1 MQLGSYLAGDKNLK
15 DHLSFLQL
23 AFKIS
28 ADELNGIIQIE
39 FADLNTAKLTLAN
52 VSSIYRYSVLS
63 RGLGITISDLLQLIP
78 LFKDINPFAAL
89 KNQAFEQPT
98 VNRSLSFIETVQKI
112 KRSAFKNSDLKYVMN
127 DKEDVFNS
135 LFNDLQLTGFL
146 EEIQAGIK
154 ALATQHPS
162 PDQSEIVYDTTFL
175 QAQLPTLFT
184 DDISAV
190 LVAMINGSIEYS
202 TKIPPGATAVIPDG
216 LKRKYVF
223 ENNVLTCRG
232 IMTDKEQGELMN
244 AEAGNAAWKAGVD
257 KIYTAP
263 EKFITEKLSSI
274 FTDTAAAIKTL
285 LFHKPGAGDVEK
297 TAAQKIKFTYE
308 QMYPVLIKKIP
319 DQLVNAAVSSLLGL
333 PADAGEMFIDE
344 NTCQLIRDSK
354 KDDPGP
360 LKKLLVPLH
369 KIALFVSGFK
379 LSYKEIKYIK
389 DSKDK
394 PDVFD
399 SLDFTNLKAIHW
411 QRICNYVLLRDS
423 LKINNDL
430 LIDFF
435 LTGKNDLLS
444 IACNWPKKDL
454 ELIIAEF
461 GFAGNALKNEKALIV
476 ITKCMEMINRT
487 GLAAEVLI
495 SWAKA
500 DAVLN
505 FDTCF
510 DLSLTIKELVK
521 AKYEDDEW
529 LEVAKKLTD
538 SLRENQR
545 QALVTFL
552 CNKLDLDEGELTEK
566 FLIDVSVCA
575 CMDASQIKLAI
586 GSIHLFVNQCFLN
599 LRSKIEGGKEKG
611 VAAKAINKRNW
622 DDYMHSV
629 VLWEAYRKVIIHA
642 SDYLDPKWLFEMS
655 PIFKKCRSEMTQGDI
670 TNESAKSVFKL
681 YAQELHEV
689 ANLIIV
695 SLTQQNFTDGGFV
708 LHVIGRT
715 AAAPYKF
722 HYRTCDHLLN
732 CSAWELITEQVKTSE
747 TNTSTGVHIFFSII
761 QDRKY
766 IYAIEFEKRTLK
778 NDLKNS
784 DGSATRFDDLGGTN
798 VSSMNSVIEYWV
810 GKVVR
815 LEYINGKWT
824 NKKYLAGEILF
835 KYYDRETGLTIS
847 EALPDISHVNAK
859 FTPSGNSLTVEMKRY
874 EFMSSIPHSE
884 FLVGFKI
891 EGDSLT
897 SFIYPNDDEQPE
909 PTTNIWDFQID
920 HVNGAFKL
928 KDNIYLNNSQV
939 HKLVY
944 STDKTDFHQTLQ
956 YPFIY
961 QDQYQSYLVFS
972 ENITYSKSIPLEEE
986 PTTMLAKFR
995 NTTAA
1000 ESVIVR
1006 SRHNDTQEV
1015 FNGINHIIVNNP

>member
-1 MQLGSYLAGDKNLK
+1 
-15 DHLSFLQL
+15 
-23 AFKIS
+23 
-28 ADELNGIIQIE
+28 
-39 FADLNTAKLTLAN
+39 
-52 VSSIYRYSVLS
+52 
-63 RGLGITISDLLQLIP
+63 
-78 LFKDINPFAAL
+78 
-89 KNQAFEQPT
+89 
-98 VNRSLSFIETVQKI
+98 
-112 KRSAFKNSDLKYVMN
+112 
-127 DKEDVFNS
+127 
-135 LFNDLQLTGFL
+135 
-146 EEIQAGIK
+146 
-154 ALATQHPS
+154 
-162 PDQSEIVYDTTFL
+162 
-175 QAQLPTLFT
+175 
-184 DDISAV
+184 
-190 LVAMINGSIEYS
+190 
-202 TKIPPGATAVIPDG
+202 
-216 LKRKYVF
+216 
-223 ENNVLTCRG
+223 
-232 IMTDKEQGELMN
+232 
-244 AEAGNAAWKAGVD
+244 
-257 KIYTAP
+257 
-263 EKFITEKLSSI
+263 
-274 FTDTAAAIKTL
+274 
-285 LFHKPGAGDVEK
+285 
-297 TAAQKIKFTYE
+297 
-308 QMYPVLIKKIP
+308 MYPVLIKKIP

-552 CNKLDLDEGELTEK
+552 CNKLDMDEGELTEK

-586 GSIHLFVNQCFLN
+586 GSIHLFVNQCLLN
-599 LRSKIEGGKEKG
+599 QRSKIEGGKEKG

-622 DDYMHSV
+622 DGYMHSV

-670 TNESAKSVFKL
+670 TNESATNVFKL
-681 YAQELHEV
+681 YARELHEV
-689 ANLIIV
+689 ANLKILSVFQEI
-695 SLTQQNFTDGGFV
+695 TTTGF
-708 LHVIGRT
+708 LLYVIGRT
-715 AAAPYKF
+715 KAAPYKYHF
-722 HYRTCDHLLN
+722 RTCDHLLN
-732 CSAWELITEQVKTSE
+732 CSAWESIPIQIKNNDDGVNSGEHVMILRHQDRSLLFMLEFNEQVQSDNEEGFSKNATELSTVPLNKTSGTKYWEIRLAWSELKGDKWSEKRISNE
-747 TNTSTGVHIFFSII
+747 TINRPQNESTTTKMTATFRMQTDLIVRNFVKSVNGNDSADAVERRPLRLNNYFTKVALNTNSIEFNLINENGDGVGKFGFDMFTST
-761 QDRKY
+761 
-766 IYAIEFEKRTLK
+766 A
-778 NDLKNS
+778 
-784 DGSATRFDDLGGTN
+784 
-798 VSSMNSVIEYWV
+798 SVITRSIQIQEGAYLKQNQFYQSV
-810 GKVVR
+810 NNYGKLTVHQNDYLLATKNHYR
-815 LEYINGKWT
+815 TFSPLIND
-824 NKKYLAGEILF
+824 I
-835 KYYDRETGLTIS
+835 
-847 EALPDISHVNAK
+847 EALDYH
-859 FTPSGNSLTVEMKRY
+859 
-874 EFMSSIPHSE
+874 
-884 FLVGFKI
+884 
-891 EGDSLT
+891 
-897 SFIYPNDDEQPE
+897 FIYHD
-909 PTTNIWDFQID
+909 
-920 HVNGAFKL
+920 
-928 KDNIYLNNSQV
+928 KDR
-939 HKLVY
+939 
-944 STDKTDFHQTLQ
+944 
-956 YPFIY
+956 
-961 QDQYQSYLVFS
+961 SYLVLS
-972 ENITYSKSIPLEEE
+972 ENFTHYKSVPLEEE